1 MQSSSRLVWVL
12 FCVLG
17 QTACAAAGASD
28 QGSDASTGGGQD
40 HDAASGGNTDVSSG
54 GGGGD
59 AASTQVDAASGGGA
73 DSSTG
78 GGDGGDGGPVAYA
91 LPAPKQCDNQNY
103 VMGCQQGVA
112 SSPCGGIC
120 SGANACENISQKPG
134 ADIGFACP
142 RFMLFA
148 DEMLQ
153 AAKDDW
159 NSDTPPFSYAVA
171 GHDPDTSGIDP
182 NGSTCCQ
189 CYELV
194 FNTPSPSNDNEGCVN
209 ADCTKG
215 SAVPVPPPLVV
226 QVFNLG
232 ATTQTFDLFM
242 GAGGF
247 GGNDACAPVGG
258 STSPSGKYLY
268 TAFPAAGESNGG
280 GVKVSLQ
287 DPPWPADC
295 KTNLNYVTTATLSS
309 TACQGQ
315 VAAACGQIAAPSQSL
330 TATTIRSCEQ
340 ANAPASFY
348 HFNWAVYA
356 KKVECPSHLTEVT
369 GCKLSPQGLP
379 SVQPG
384 VTAAQAAADSSWR
397 VYGTTTMQDCCKP
410 ACAWQDN
417 VRVSGAN
424 LSSVGLYN
432 SFYTCDQSGVPV
444 TE

>member
-1 MQSSSRLVWVL
+1 MLSFSRLTWVL
-12 FCVLG
+12 CCALLE
-17 QTACAAAGASD
+17 TACAAAGASPEGD
-28 QGSDASTGGGQD
+28 DASTDAGQASDATSGGNASDSG
-40 HDAASGGNTDVSSG
+40 ASGGRDGSSGTGDASSSGSDGSAVLGDSG
-54 GGGGD
+54 GGGPI
-59 AASTQVDAASGGGA
+59 T
-73 DSSTG
+73 
-78 GGDGGDGGPVAYA
+78 YA
-91 LPAPKQCDNQNY
+91 LPAPKQCDNQTY
-103 VMGCQQGVA
+103 VSGCQSGVA

-120 SGANACENISQKPG
+120 SAANACENISQKPG

-159 NSDTPPFSYAVA
+159 NSATPPFNYAVA

-189 CYELV
+189 CYQLV
-194 FNTPSPSNDNEGCVN
+194 FSTPSPSMDVEGCVN
-209 ADCTKG
+209 ANCDAG

-247 GGNDACAPVGG
+247 GGNDACAAVGS

-268 TAFPAAGESNGG
+268 TAFPSDGEPSGG

-295 KTNLNYVTTATLSS
+295 KTSVNYVTADTLGSA
-309 TACQGQ
+309 ACQGQ
-315 VAAACGQIAAPSQSL
+315 VAAECGKISAPSQSL
-330 TATTIRSCEQ
+330 TTTTVRSCEES
-340 ANAPASFY
+340 NAPASFY

-356 KKVECPSHLTEVT
+356 KKVECPSHMTDVT
-369 GCKLSPQGLP
+369 GCKLAPQGLP

-410 ACAWQDN
+410 SCAWQDN
-417 VRVSGAN
+417 VKVSGATI
-424 LSSVGLYN
+424 SAVGQYN
-432 SFYTCDQSGVPV
+432 SFYTCDQNGVPV